1 MLKSAKCN
9 EREAAECIIR
19 VLYKKQE
26 EAFPSFALEKSLIA
40 DKEKK
45 MNAVQ
50 VEAMFSEAGLCKS
63 NSRILFRYLNQ
74 FFGKGK
80 FESEHKRCAYFSG
93 NEFPPGVVQLI
104 LDDKPIIDFWFKEP

>member
-63 NSRILFRYLNQ
+63 NSRIVFQRRNQ
-74 FFGKGK
+74 FFRKEK
-80 FESEHKRCAYFSG
+80 FESELKRRA
-93 NEFPPGVVQLI
+93 
-104 LDDKPIIDFWFKEP
+104 